1 MQAITKKQ
9 LLELVNAEVDKLI
22 KDDETL
28 VISDVKQERHIFVFY
43 ADDLLNNPE
52 RIILAQE
59 IIEKVEP
66 LFRDKYILID

>member
-28 VISDVKQERHIFVFY
+28 VISDVKQEGHIFVF
-43 ADDLLNNPE
+43 LC
-52 RIILAQE
+52 R
-59 IIEKVEP
+59 
-66 LFRDKYILID
+66 

>member
-22 KDDETL
+22 EDDETL
-28 VISDVKQERHIFVFY
+28 VISDVKQEGNIFVFY

>member
-28 VISDVKQERHIFVFY
+28 VISDVKQEGHIFVFY
-43 ADDLLNNPE
+43 ADDLLNDPK

-59 IIEKVEP
+59 IIGKVEP
-66 LFRDKYILID
+66 LFRGKYILID